1 MSNAQAVSDPAAPS
15 RVWSAEIRDRW
26 FPWNNVALALD
37 GGFFGAAMSVV
48 SADSVQTT
56 LVRSLGGPNWLV
68 SLMPSMMV
76 IGFMGSPILTVRWV
90 ERLRLYKRPV
100 ALVSIAQRLP
110 ALAASIALFLWAGAR
125 PTLALAFV
133 ALAPLVSGFV
143 GGLTLSA
150 FWQLVAKILP
160 EGKRSSSLAFR
171 NLVATVLGFLGGLLV
186 KVVLARWPGFGGY
199 AVLYLLQFLLLV
211 ASFLAFVAIR
221 ELPSPRRDHRQERPD
236 SHPIRRLPDVW
247 RSTPHLRGF
256 VAARVLGLGM
266 LVATPFLA
274 IHARSVTHAPLDAV
288 GSFVSA
294 QMLGAVAGNLVGG
307 PFGDRCGGR
316 TLAVLACALLSAS
329 MLLAA
334 VGVSIPTFLVSF
346 ALIGAGNTLLMNGA
360 NTLQLTVFHERDR
373 PIAFAVISTFV
384 FPGYLAAAAV
394 STAIRELGWGF
405 PPAALTA
412 AALLLLAMLQYR
424 LLPAKEPPESDAA

>member
-1 MSNAQAVSDPAAPS
+1 MPKAEAVSDAAQCPK
-15 RVWSAEIRDRW
+15 VWSSEVRDRW
-26 FPWNNVALALD
+26 FPWNSVALALD
-37 GGFFGAAMSVV
+37 GGFFGAAISVV
-48 SADSVQTT
+48 SAESVQTT

-68 SLMPSMMV
+68 SLMPSLMM
-76 IGFMGSPILTVRWV
+76 IGFVASPILTVRWV

-100 ALVSIAQRLP
+100 AVVSIAQRLP
-110 ALAASIALFLWAGAR
+110 ALMAAIALFLWAGSK
-125 PTLALAFV
+125 PGLALAFV

-160 EGKRSSSLAFR
+160 ERKRSSSLAFR

-186 KVVLARWPGFGGY
+186 KVVLTRWPGFDGY
-199 AVLYLLQFLLLV
+199 AVLYLLQFLLLT
-211 ASFLAFVAIR
+211 ASFAAFVAIR
-221 ELPSPRRDHRQERPD
+221 ELPNPEDTAPHGQRA
-236 SHPIRRLPDVW
+236 SHPFRRLPEVW

-256 VAARVLGLGM
+256 VSARLLGLGS

-274 IHARSVTHAPLDAV
+274 IHARSVTQAPLETV

-307 PFGDRCGGR
+307 PLGDRCGGR
-316 TLAVLACALLSAS
+316 TLAALACGMLSAS
-329 MLLAA
+329 MVLA
-334 VGVSIPTFLVSF
+334 GVAASIPLFLASF

-360 NTLQLTVFHERDR
+360 NTLQLAVFQERDR
-373 PIAFAVISTFV
+373 PIAFALISMFV

-394 STAIRELGWGF
+394 ATAVREFGWGF
-405 PPAALTA
+405 PVAASTA

-424 LLPAKEPPESDAA
+424 LLPNGGQRDPEPS